1 MIRAGAANTERGN
14 TMTVLT
20 QATNEWSNRPAD
32 QRFKSLAELN
42 AAVCHHRAVAVEAV
56 DVKLPTLRVIGES
69 RADGAPLDEPL
80 LVSPNGRAASFTHN
94 SFGQLCRRIGA
105 PANYLRTLP
114 VSLVAAN
121 MNQGLQSVEPRDNG
135 EGDNL
140 LFSQN
145 DKLVL
150 RSALS
155 PSYTRIWNCDIT
167 SRLIALTEKSPE
179 WQPAPEAFDGS
190 RGLYA
195 SDKDMF
201 AFLVDNDRRIF
212 ESLPGGGLGRGFFV
226 SNSEVGD
233 ASFRLTTFLYEYVC
247 GNHRVWGASGVQEL
261 RIPHVGTADARA
273 FGRMAIELRKY
284 ADSSASEEEAKI
296 TSMRRYTL
304 GATKEEVLD
313 TVFNLGLTRAVGN
326 AALQIAVE
334 NEDRYGDPHTVWG
347 FTGGLTEIARDKKNA
362 DERVALERQAGKIMQ
377 IAF

>member
-1 MIRAGAANTERGN
+1 MST
-14 TMTVLT
+14 TLT
-20 QATNEWSNRPAD
+20 QATDQWSNRPAD
-32 QRFKSLAELN
+32 QRFNSLADLHG
-42 AAVCHHRAVAVEAV
+42 AVTHHRAVAVEAV
-56 DVKLPTLRVIGES
+56 NVQMSALRIVERTNPDGSELPM
-69 RADGAPLDEPL
+69 L
-80 LVSPNGRAASFTHN
+80 LSPATGSEAEFTHH

-105 PANYLRTLP
+105 PASYLRTLP
-114 VSLVAAN
+114 SRLVSDN
-121 MNQGLQSVEPRDNG
+121 MNEGLQKIEPRENG

-150 RSALS
+150 RAALS
-155 PSYTRIWNCDIT
+155 PSYTRIWNSDVT

-201 AFLVDNDRRIF
+201 AFMVDSDRRIF
-212 ESLPGGGLGRGFFV
+212 ESLPGGGLGRGFFL

-261 RIPHVGTADARA
+261 RIPHIGSADSRA
-273 FGRMAIELRKY
+273 FAKMTVELRKY
-284 ADSSASEEEAKI
+284 ADSSAADEETKI
-296 TSMRRYTL
+296 ESMRRMEL
-304 GATKEEVLD
+304 GASKDEVLD
-313 TVFNLGLTRAVGN
+313 AVFNLGLTRKVAVQ
-326 AALQIAVE
+326 AYDIAVE
-334 NEDRYGDPHTVWG
+334 HEDRYGSPRSVWG
-347 FTGGLTEIARDKKNA
+347 FTGGLTEVARDKQNA
-362 DERVALERQAGKIMQ
+362 DERVLLERQAGKIMQ